1 MIPLPGV
8 RDKGCPLLGAARP
21 GEHGPFGEY
30 GGGEDH
36 DQDEDDGEP

>member
-21 GEHGPFGEY
+21 GEDGPFGEY

-36 DQDEDDGEP
+36 DQDEDGGEP